1 MNALSK
7 RLEVGKLPPGILARL
22 IEQYTARDD
31 RVVVGSKVGE
41 DATVIDFG
49 DRYLVAKTDPVTF
62 ATDEIGWYV
71 VNVNAN
77 DLATMGARP
86 RWLLGTA
93 LLPEGKTD
101 EALAEEVFSSL
112 YQAAADLGIVLCGG
126 HTEITYGLDR
136 PIVVGLMLG
145 EVEKDRLVRSSGLEV
160 GDAILLTKGL
170 AIEATAILAR
180 EREKVLE
187 CRYGPAFVARCRG
200 YLYDPGISV
209 LKEAMVACDTAR
221 IHAMHDP
228 TEGGVATGLYE
239 LAGASE
245 VGMEIHEDALYLSE
259 DSARACEAF
268 GLNPLG
274 AISSGA
280 MLIGTAP
287 KDAEGVQ
294 AAIRDVGIRCDRIGE
309 VKDARFGVRLRTSR
323 GIEELPRFAR
333 DEIGKLFE
341 GSEELDEPDGDP
353 L

>member
-1 MNALSK
+1 MNALPK

-22 IEQYTARDD
+22 IERYTSRDD

-93 LLPEGKTD
+93 LLPEGRTD
-101 EALAEEVFSSL
+101 EALAEEVFASL
-112 YQAAADLGIVLCGG
+112 HRAASELGIVLCGG

-136 PIVVGLMLG
+136 PIVVGVMLG
-145 EVEKDRLVRSSGLEV
+145 EVEKERLVRSDGLEV

-180 EREKVLE
+180 EREKALRG
-187 CRYGPAFVARCRG
+187 RYGSEFVDRCRA
-200 YLYDPGISV
+200 YLFDPGISV
-209 LKEAMVACDTAR
+209 LKEAMVACEAAR

-239 LAGASE
+239 LAAASD
-245 VGMEIHEDALYLSE
+245 VGMEIQEDALYLSE
-259 DSARACEAF
+259 DSAQACEAF
-268 GLNPLG
+268 GVNPLG

-280 MLIGTAP
+280 MLIGTARE
-287 KDAEGVQ
+287 DAGRVQ
-294 AAIRDVGIRCDRIGE
+294 TAIRDAGIRCDRIGE
-309 VKDARFGVRLRTSR
+309 VKDARFGVKWRTRR
-323 GIEELPRFAR
+323 GIEELPQFAR

-341 GSEELDEPDGDP
+341 DIE
-353 L
+353 